1 VLEICLKEY
10 FLKRKTLPTPLFRFF
25 DLQKSIK
32 EKKQLQLH
40 NGDHDGSKNKDKDKD
55 RDKDKDTVKRRK
67 IKDLEKPKDEEKEV
81 GADIITIIEDEI
93 TYLPDVEKQVEKAV
107 EKEVLKGVDN
117 QTKNTEGV
125 KEVDDIIRNQEA
137 ENKIG
142 ELILDGDGGA
152 DRDREE
158 GPVVPLGP
166 KTPSP
171 IFLSDPAYALIDR
184 DFCVSDL
191 ITLRSSSLLW
201 MSCLHL
207 SVSQS
212 VSLSL

>member
-1 VLEICLKEY
+1 MLEICLKEY

-32 EKKQLQLH
+32 DKKQLQLH

-55 RDKDKDTVKRRK
+55 RDKDTVKRRK
-67 IKDLEKPKDEEKEV
+67 TKDVEKTKEEEKEKEM
-81 GADIITIIEDEI
+81 GTDIITIIEDEI
-93 TYLPDVEKQVEKAV
+93 TYLPDVEKQVEKV
-107 EKEVLKGVDN
+107 GEKEVVKGVEK
-117 QTKNTEGV
+117 QTKNTEEMKEV
-125 KEVDDIIRNQEA
+125 KEMNDIIRNQEA
-137 ENKIG
+137 ETKIG
-142 ELILDGDGGA
+142 ELALDTEGGGDR

-184 DFCVSDL
+184 DFCVSD
-191 ITLRSSSLLW
+191 ITIFRCSSLLW
-201 MSCLHL
+201 I
-207 SVSQS
+207 
-212 VSLSL
+212 